1 MGMETYITSQAA
13 PQTQQA
19 SNAGYD
25 AFIFDLDGT
34 LIDSLPDLVVVTNKA
49 LQQMGFPERSR
60 DEILSY
66 VGNGARELM
75 RKACPAGTG
84 PDVVAQAFALFKSLY
99 GEYGLLLTKPYGG
112 VIEVLQCLHAQG
124 KKTAV
129 LSNKFEGGVHD
140 VMAHCFDAVEP
151 YLIDVAHGER
161 ESEGV
166 PRKPDPAGLL
176 LIMKEL
182 EVEPKRCIY
191 FGDSAGDII
200 CAHAAGV
207 YAVGCTWGYQPKE
220 ALVQAKADALIDA
233 PAEIMGFA

>member
-1 MGMETYITSQAA
+1 MNTSCMNT
-13 PQTQQA
+13 PQTPDTT
-19 SNAGYD
+19 YD

-49 LQQMGFPERSR
+49 LQQMGFPVRSR
-60 DEILSY
+60 EEILSY

-75 RKACPAGTG
+75 RKACPVGT
-84 PDVVAQAFALFKSLY
+84 DSDAVAQAFALFKSLY
-99 GEYGLLLTKPYGG
+99 SKYGLSLTKPYDG
-112 VIEVLQCLHAQG
+112 VIEALRCLHARG

-140 VMAHCFDAVEP
+140 VIAHCFDVVEP
-151 YLIDVAHGER
+151 HLIDVAHGER

-182 EVEPKRCIY
+182 EVEPERCIY

-200 CAHAAGV
+200 CAHTAGA

-220 ALVQAKADALIDA
+220 ALIQAKADALIDA
-233 PAEIMGFA
+233 PAEIMDFA

>member
-13 PQTQQA
+13 PQIQQT

-34 LIDSLPDLVVVTNKA
+34 LIDSLPDLVVVANKA

-66 VGNGARELM
+66 VGNGALVLM
-75 RKACPAGTG
+75 QKACPEDTD
-84 PDVVAQAFALFKSLY
+84 PETVAQAFALFKSLY
-99 GEYGLLLTKPYGG
+99 GEYGLSLTKPYDG
-112 VIEVLQCLHAQG
+112 VIEALQCLHAQG

-140 VMAHCFDAVEP
+140 VMAHCFDTVEP
-151 YLIDVAHGER
+151 RLIDVAHGER

-182 EVEPKRCIY
+182 EVEPERCIY

-220 ALVQAKADALIDA
+220 ALIQAKADALIDA